1 MYDTDIDN
9 ESGFRANGYHADK
22 IADNTLMNIYTLKDA
37 SSKVRAALG
46 NSEA

>member
-1 MYDTDIDN
+1 MILTGN

-22 IADNTLMNIYTLKDA
+22 IADNMFMDIYTLKDA
-37 SSKVRAALG
+37 SGKVRVALG